1 MKEYPKV
8 RRYSSIR
15 KLNNM
20 FEDTDIVEVSEKIDG
35 ANASFCIDTTKKIG
49 IACYSRENEVT
60 EQDHLNGFYKF
71 IKEEVVP
78 CKKHLNENY
87 IYFGEWLTR
96 HRLRYREECYN
107 KFYLFDIYDKKNNRW
122 LTTEERQKEV
132 RDSIAFIKR
141 SWVVVPSTTIT
152 YAEFSRD
159 FEIVKKIQKKMLYSI
174 NDNPEGFV
182 FKAYN
187 KIYQDEPLFF
197 KVVDPR
203 FEEVKAT
210 PKIKSNEVLLME
222 SICTENRIDKII
234 LKLLD
239 KRVISDDD
247 LFVENMGML
256 MKIIIPEVLKDI
268 LEEESELIEEW
279 KAERLITDSRVGKAV
294 GKITPKYI
302 VKFIEGLD

>member
-20 FEDTDIVEVSEKIDG
+20 FDDTDIVEVSEKIDG
-35 ANASFCIDTTKKIG
+35 ANASFCIDATKKIG

-60 EQDHLNGFYKF
+60 EQDHLNGFYEF
-71 IKEEVVP
+71 IKEEVAP
-78 CKKHLNENY
+78 YKKYLNENY

-107 KFYLFDIYDKKNNRW
+107 KFYLFDIYDKKNSKW
-122 LTTEERQKEV
+122 LTAEERQKEV
-132 RDSIAFIKR
+132 RDSLVFIQPL
-141 SWVVVPSTTIT
+141 WVVPSTTIT

-159 FEIVKKIQKKMLYSI
+159 FEIVKKIQKKMLYNI

-247 LFVENMGML
+247 LFVENMGRL

-302 VKFIEGLD
+302 VKFIERLD

>member
-1 MKEYPKV
+1 
-8 RRYSSIR
+8 
-15 KLNNM
+15 
-20 FEDTDIVEVSEKIDG
+20 
-35 ANASFCIDTTKKIG
+35 
-49 IACYSRENEVT
+49 
-60 EQDHLNGFYKF
+60 
-71 IKEEVVP
+71 
-78 CKKHLNENY
+78 
-87 IYFGEWLTR
+87 
-96 HRLRYREECYN
+96 
-107 KFYLFDIYDKKNNRW
+107 
-122 LTTEERQKEV
+122 
-132 RDSIAFIKR
+132 
-141 SWVVVPSTTIT
+141 
-152 YAEFSRD
+152 
-159 FEIVKKIQKKMLYSI
+159 MLYNI

-247 LFVENMGML
+247 LFVENMGRL

-302 VKFIEGLD
+302 VKFIERLD

>member
-20 FEDTDIVEVSEKIDG
+20 FDDTDIVEVSEKIDG
-35 ANASFCIDTTKKIG
+35 ANSSFCIDTTKKIEV
-49 IACYSRENEVT
+49 ACYSRENEVT
-60 EQDHLNGFYKF
+60 EQDHLNGFYEF
-71 IKEEVVP
+71 IKEEVAP
-78 CKKHLNENY
+78 YKKYLNENY

-107 KFYLFDIYDKKNNRW
+107 KFYLFDIYDKKNNKW
-122 LTTEERQKEV
+122 LTAEERQKEV
-132 RDSIAFIKR
+132 RDSLVFIKAL
-141 SWVVVPSTTIT
+141 WVVPSTTIT

-239 KRVISDDD
+239 KKVISDDD

>member
-35 ANASFCIDTTKKIG
+35 ANSSFCIDTTKKIG

-71 IKEEVVP
+71 IKEEVAP
-78 CKKHLNENY
+78 YKEYLNENY

-122 LTTEERQKEV
+122 LTAEERQNEV
-132 RDSIAFIKR
+132 RDSLVFIQPL
-141 SWVVVPSTTIT
+141 WVVPSTTIT

-159 FEIVKKIQKKMLYSI
+159 FEIAKKIQKKMLYSI

-203 FEEVKAT
+203 FEEVKTT

-268 LEEESELIEEW
+268 LEEESELIKEW